1 MAKKKKGIISA
12 AEAERRATHAR
23 RRQLLRKAQRG
34 DQAAVAE
41 LIAGGERKGF
51 WAKLLG

>member
-1 MAKKKKGIISA
+1 MAKKKGIISGH
-12 AEAERRATHAR
+12 EAEQRAINAK
-23 RRQLLRKAQRG
+23 RKKLMAKAKRG